1 MEALPMTRLSAILL
15 LTLLCAACAG
25 LDSMRPVGGATPPG
39 ITMLYQQKPDV
50 VYQAALIA
58 LPRVGLHV
66 AEIDPAKRY
75 ILAERGINAMSNGEN
90 VGLYFTPYQGG
101 TQVTV
106 ASRRKMSTNVT
117 AKDFAMP
124 VHLQL
129 GSVLGGMSKQP

>member
-1 MEALPMTRLSAILL
+1 MTRCVAILL
-15 LTLLCAACAG
+15 LSLTLAACAG
-25 LDSMRPVGGATPPG
+25 IETMRPGGTAVPPG
-39 ITMLYQQKPDV
+39 VTMLYQQKPDAV
-50 VYQAALIA
+50 FQAALVA

-66 AEIDPAKRY
+66 VETDPAKSY

-90 VGLYFTPYQGG
+90 VGVYLSPHQGG

-106 ASRRKMSTNVT
+106 ASRRKMATNVT

-129 GSVLGGMSKQP
+129 GAVLGGMAKQP